1 MYSRFNVEYGSY
13 VMDSFEFESGRI
25 LENVNVEYN
34 TNGIPKYDEAGNI
47 VNAIIYCQ
55 NLYGGI
61 SILANYHDLIEN
73 DDFDRDEYFFIQILS
88 LGLPES
94 CSPSSTGLK
103 SNFPQYTFKDRVN
116 FKKQFLSEKFGIKR
130 ILGLIGEGIG
140 GHDVFTWACEYLD
153 DMEFIIVLNST
164 FKTFSYRYIFA
175 KCVESIIDSCDDFDS
190 QEYSSSLSML
200 SVALFRLLFAGYFPN
215 KVVENLSNDEI
226 DVFMEDYVE
235 SGLFTDIYDFKFRN
249 DCILNYDVEDKL
261 QNVKAKALI
270 LAVEGY
276 LFLDP
281 KNDCLPLENLIEDS
295 KVVVYDSKIE
305 HYYDEEDYSEMGL
318 EILSFLKEFKNKK
331 SES

>member
-13 VMDSFEFESGRI
+13 VMNSFEFESGRI

-34 TNGIPKYDEAGNI
+34 TNGIPKYDEEGNI
-47 VNAIIYCQ
+47 VNALVYCQ
-55 NLYGGI
+55 NIYGGT

-73 DDFDRDEYFFIQILS
+73 DDFDKDDYFFISILS
-88 LGLPES
+88 LGLSES

-103 SNFPQYTFKDRVN
+103 SDFPQYTFKDRVN

-140 GHDVFTWACEYLD
+140 GNDVLTWACEYPD
-153 DMEFIIVLNST
+153 DMEFIIVLNSS
-164 FKTFSYRYIFA
+164 FKTSSHRYIFV
-175 KCVESIIDSCDDFDS
+175 KCAESIIDSCEDFDS
-190 QEYSSSLSML
+190 QEYSSSFSRL

-215 KVVENLSNDEI
+215 RVVENLSNDEL

-235 SGLFTDIYDFKFRN
+235 NGFFIDIHDFKFRN
-249 DCILNYDVEDKL
+249 ECISNYDVGDKL
-261 QNVKAKALI
+261 HNVKAKSLI

-281 KNDCLPLENLIEDS
+281 KNDSLPLENLIEDS

-305 HYYDEEDYSEMGL
+305 HYYDEEDYSDMGL
-318 EILSFLKEFKNKK
+318 EILSFLKQFKNKK
-331 SES
+331 